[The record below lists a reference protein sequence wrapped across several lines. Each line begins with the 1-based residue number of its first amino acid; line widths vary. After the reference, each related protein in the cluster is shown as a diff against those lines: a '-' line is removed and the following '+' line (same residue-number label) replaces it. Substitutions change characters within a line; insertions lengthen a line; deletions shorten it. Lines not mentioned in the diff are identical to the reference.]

1 MGRHVLGPRPLD
13 DGSSSNFCSE
23 SFGREDEDFD
33 ALSLGSWLIRET
45 PGTLNKTVKPKFQNI
60 EPVMNYDLSRIDIS
74 NYPPRD
80 RSVQDR
86 RGFLQRMLASSW
98 SFESVRL
105 IRLSGVIAERSI
117 DDDRAG
123 ASRAVVVST
132 DCGADCDDQWAIAHL
147 ALIPL
152 IDLKAIVTSHAPG
165 LTPAAAAAK
174 AREVLGALGLDKAPR
189 VIEGASAPLARADSP
204 RDTPGARTLIDEA
217 RGRSPRDRLTVVMIG
232 AATDVASALLID
244 PSLAERIEVVAMG
257 FESYPKGTDPWNV
270 KNDVKA
276 WRIVLEST
284 VRLVVGDSVVSRRR
298 LKMNPTEAKSV
309 LPKDDPV
316 SRMLI
321 AELVRRLDE
330 QPASAEKETGEK
342 RTWPIWDEVTVAYL
356 LGLTKTKTVPR
367 LRLLDDL
374 TFDQERSAGTI
385 DWVTEIDRDALF
397 RDLAHRIK
405 INGDR
410 KRK

>member
-1 MGRHVLGPRPLD
+1 
-13 DGSSSNFCSE
+13 
-23 SFGREDEDFD
+23 
-33 ALSLGSWLIRET
+33 
-45 PGTLNKTVKPKFQNI
+45 
-60 EPVMNYDLSRIDIS
+60 
-74 NYPPRD
+74 
-80 RSVQDR
+80 
-86 RGFLQRMLASSW
+86 MLASSW
-98 SFESVRL
+98 AFESVRL

-117 DDDRAG
+117 ADDRAG

-147 ALIPL
+147 ALIPT

-174 AREVLGALGLDKAPR
+174 AREVLGTLGLDKAPR
-189 VIEGASAPLARADSP
+189 VIEGASAPLPRADSP

-244 PSLAERIEVVAMG
+244 PSLADRIEVVAMG

-270 KNDVKA
+270 KNDVIA

-298 LKMNPTEAKSV
+298 LKMNPTEAKRV

-330 QPASAEKETGEK
+330 NPALAEKETGEK

-405 INGDR
+405 INGER